1 MTAYTHRVSDSALV
15 ERMMAG
21 DESALSDL
29 YDRYSGMLFAMLVRV
44 LRDPQAAEE
53 ILQDLF
59 LQLWRGAARFD
70 ANRGSLPAW
79 LMVIGRNR
87 ALSRLRTREH
97 REVPEDIEAFPANA
111 VPSPVN
117 IEDDAERSLL
127 MEKLRTAMATLP
139 AEQREAVELA
149 YFEGMTQT
157 EIAARTG
164 SPLGTVKSRVRTA
177 MQSLKQ
183 VFDGGTAHQP
193 GRF

>member
-1 MTAYTHRVSDSALV
+1 
-15 ERMMAG
+15 MMAG
-21 DESALSDL
+21 DESALSAL
-29 YDRYSGMLFAMLVRV
+29 YDRYSGMLFAMLVRI
-44 LRDPQAAEE
+44 LHDPQAAEE
-53 ILQDLF
+53 ILQDMF

-97 REVPEDIEAFPANA
+97 REIPEDIEAYPANA
-111 VPSPVN
+111 VASSVN
-117 IEDDAERSLL
+117 LEDDAERSLL
-127 MEKLRTAMATLP
+127 MEKLRTAMAALP

-183 VFDGGTAHQP
+183 VFDERTARQS
-193 GRF
+193 GRP

>member
-1 MTAYTHRVSDSALV
+1 
-15 ERMMAG
+15 MMAG
-21 DESALSDL
+21 DESALSAL
-29 YDRYSGMLFAMLVRV
+29 YDRYSGMLFAMLVRI

-70 ANRGSLPAW
+70 AGRGSLPAW

-97 REVPEDIEAFPANA
+97 REIPEDIEAFPANA
-111 VPSPVN
+111 VASSVN
-117 IEDDAERSLL
+117 LEDDAERSLL

-157 EIAARTG
+157 EIAAHTG

-183 VFDGGTAHQP
+183 VFDGGTARQS
-193 GRF
+193 GRP

>member
-1 MTAYTHRVSDSALV
+1 
-15 ERMMAG
+15 MAG
-21 DESALSDL
+21 DESALSAL
-29 YDRYSGMLFAMLVRV
+29 YDRYSGMLFAMLVRI
-44 LRDPQAAEE
+44 LRDPPAAEE
-53 ILQDLF
+53 ILQDMF

-97 REVPEDIEAFPANA
+97 REIPEDIEAFPANA
-111 VPSPVN
+111 VPSSVN
-117 IEDDAERSLL
+117 LEDDAERSLL

-139 AEQREAVELA
+139 TEQREAVELA
-149 YFEGMTQT
+149 YFEGMTQS

-183 VFDGGTAHQP
+183 VFDERTARQS
-193 GRF
+193 GRP